1 MMRGSFV
8 ASLRVSRRDLLW
20 LPGSM
25 LALFALIAALMS
37 GEPRQP
43 DTVKGFL
50 GVVVPLLGGILAA
63 YAVLDDP
70 ALELLFA
77 SPLTAARLLFRKLAG
92 PALVTAVTALAYM
105 AVMTGLGFDWRA
117 AGGLAEAFWSWVV
130 PSAGLVALG
139 CAASLAAGQCA
150 GGALAVGLVWI
161 VELVARG
168 WFLRRDAAS
177 LIFLFMG
184 TFSPADPRLLANR
197 LCLASASA
205 ALLAAAWGLLLHR
218 ERYL

>member
-1 MMRGSFV
+1 MTRGRFV
-8 ASLRVSRRDLLW
+8 AALRVSRWDLLW
-20 LPGSM
+20 LPGAL
-25 LALFALIAALMS
+25 LALFTLIAALMS

-77 SPLTAARLLFRKLAG
+77 SPLSAARLLFRKLAG
-92 PALVTAVTALAYM
+92 PALVTAGTALAYM

-117 AGGLAEAFWSWVV
+117 AGGFAEALWSWAV

-139 CAASLAAGQCA
+139 CAASLATAQCA
-150 GGALAVGLVWI
+150 GGALVVGLVWI

-168 WFLRRDAAS
+168 WFLRRDPAS
-177 LIFLFMG
+177 LLFLFMG
-184 TFSPADPRLLANR
+184 TFSPADSRLFANR
-197 LCLASASA
+197 LCLAAASA
-205 ALLAAAWGLLLHR
+205 ALIAAAWGLLLHR